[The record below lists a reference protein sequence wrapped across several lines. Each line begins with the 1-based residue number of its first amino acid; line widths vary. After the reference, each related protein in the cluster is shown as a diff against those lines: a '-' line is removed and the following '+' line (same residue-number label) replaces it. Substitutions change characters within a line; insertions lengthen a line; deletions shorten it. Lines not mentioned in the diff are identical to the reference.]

1 MNESVVHPTNPPHLI
16 PLVEV
21 APSPWTSGRN
31 RERGLSN
38 HAGGWTKSDHCQKGN
53 SRIYFESVA
62 RRLINEALRLADGD
76 YASPDDIDCAVRD
89 GLGLR
94 WSFMG
99 PFETID
105 LNAPGGLADYAER
118 YGNMY
123 RDMSVSQSLEMTWD
137 KNLIDRIHHDRRS
150 ILDQSRIEERQAWRD
165 QQLAALIAHKNNK
178 EKKTNGNK

>member
-1 MNESVVHPTNPPHLI
+1 MVHPTNPPHLI

-21 APSPWTSGRN
+21 APSPWTSEETVKGAYQIMLEVGQSPIIVKKEIQGFILN
-31 RERGLSN
+31 RLQG
-38 HAGGWTKSDHCQKGN
+38 A
-53 SRIYFESVA
+53 
-62 RRLINEALRLADGD
+62 LINEALRLAEGD

-89 GLGLR
+89 DLGLR

-165 QQLAALIAHKNNK
+165 QKLAALIAHKNKK